1 VAVEIDETLF
11 KIKGSHI
18 GMPCSYM
25 LLKRNPYKT
34 ATPQTKNNSTCQK
47 TPDRQTTEL
56 EKIIRQPL
64 ELTPTASRASFAL
77 EDAMSI
83 WSRCRCIMPSLRR
96 SRTYTTELK
105 MLIIGSFNS

>member
-1 VAVEIDETLF
+1 MQLHVVEEEPIQD
-11 KIKGSHI
+11 
-18 GMPCSYM
+18 
-25 LLKRNPYKT
+25 RNT
-34 ATPQTKNNSTCQK
+34 TNKNNSTCQK

-64 ELTPTASRASFAL
+64 ELTPTASRASIAL

-83 WSRCRCIMPSLRR
+83 WSRCRCVMPSLRR